1 MQHREHINDPKLIGP
16 PDKEE
21 TEDDECSQQVGIN
34 HDRSP
39 AKTIGED
46 ARKRTEDETG
56 NETSDEEKPD
66 ASARTGELKNYRV
79 EGDGV
84 EPIASLTD
92 YLAKPNLPE
101 GPVAAQ

>member
-1 MQHREHINDPKLIGP
+1 LISA
-16 PDKEE
+16 PDKQE
-21 TEDDECSQQVGIN
+21 TKDDECSQQVGIN
-34 HDRSP
+34 HDRAS

-46 ARKRTEDETG
+46 AGKRTEDKTG

-84 EPIASLTD
+84 KPIAGLTN
-92 YLAKPNLPE
+92 YLAQPNLPE